1 MHYTG
6 MTFRPPFEAMSV
18 ILQVTAGCSHNACA
32 FCSMY
37 RDVPFAVSPLEE
49 VEADLAEAAQFAPYA
64 NRVFLANGDAL
75 CLSADQLLEIAR
87 LIRAYLPR
95 VRTIGG
101 YASVRNVWGKT
112 DAELA
117 ALAKAGFANFN
128 FGLES
133 ALDDVLAHMNKGFTV
148 AAAREQFGR
157 LNAAGMPFNVNIVN
171 AAAGPARIVEHAQ
184 ANAAFLNEVQ
194 PTLVFVSPLHVDP
207 GTPLYEEVAAG
218 EFEECTLGQYL
229 QEELELLRG
238 LELADAV
245 FYGLHMSN
253 PVQVAGR
260 LPRDKQEMIESL
272 EQGLADMP
280 QHLRDS
286 HPLKGREGR
295 IIG

>member
-6 MTFRPPFEAMSV
+6 MTFRPPFESQSV
-18 ILQVTAGCSHNACA
+18 ILQVTAGCSHNKCA

-49 VEADLAEAAQFAPYA
+49 VEADLAEAARFAPYA
-64 NRVFLANGDAL
+64 RRVFLANGDAF
-75 CLSADQLLEIAR
+75 CLDARQLVDIAE
-87 LIRAYLPR
+87 LVHHYLPR
-95 VRTIGG
+95 VQTIGG
-101 YASVRNVWGKT
+101 YASVRNVVGKT
-112 DAELA
+112 DVELKG
-117 ALAKAGFANFN
+117 LARLGYANFN

-133 ALDDVLAHMNKGFTV
+133 ALDDVLAFMNKGFTV
-148 AAAREQFGR
+148 EQAREQFAR

-171 AAAGPARIVEHAQ
+171 AAAGPERVVEHAR
-184 ANAAFLNEVQ
+184 ANAAFLNEIQ

-207 GTPLYEEVAAG
+207 GTPLEQRLAAG

-229 QEELELLRG
+229 EEELELLRN
-238 LELADAV
+238 LELKHAI

-260 LPRDKQEMIESL
+260 LPRDKDEMVESL
-272 EQGLADMP
+272 QRGIAAIPSHVL
-280 QHLRDS
+280 DS

>member
-6 MTFRPPFEAMSV
+6 MTFRPPFESQSL

-64 NRVFLANGDAL
+64 QRVFLANGDAF
-75 CLSADQLLEIAR
+75 CLPADQLLDIALLVR
-87 LIRAYLPR
+87 RYLPR

-101 YASVRNVWGKT
+101 YASVRNVRNKS

-117 ALAKAGFANFN
+117 ALARMGYANFN

-133 ALDDVLAHMNKGFTV
+133 SLDDVLVHMNKGFTI
-148 AAAREQFGR
+148 AEAREQFGR

-171 AAAGPARIVEHAQ
+171 AAAGPARVIEHAQ

-207 GTPLYEEVAAG
+207 GTPLYDEVAAG
-218 EFEECTLGQYL
+218 GFEECTLGQYL
-229 QEELELLRG
+229 EEELELLRG
-238 LELADAV
+238 LELDDAV

-253 PVQVAGR
+253 PIQVAGR
-260 LPRDKQEMIESL
+260 LPHDKQEMIETLRAGIAS
-272 EQGLADMP
+272 MP
-280 QHLRDS
+280 QQVRDS

-295 IIG
+295 IVG